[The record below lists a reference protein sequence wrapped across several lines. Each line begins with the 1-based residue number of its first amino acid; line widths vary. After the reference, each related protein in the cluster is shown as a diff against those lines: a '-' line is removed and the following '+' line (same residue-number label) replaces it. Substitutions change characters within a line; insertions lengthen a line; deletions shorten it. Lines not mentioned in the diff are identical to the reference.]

1 MEIGTTKAFIDYIRQ
16 IINQEINKQNF
27 IKTYSGTVISVSI
40 DGKRAT
46 VRLTGSDEDIPNL
59 LNKTGETLSVDDN
72 VFLFAMNNNFSN
84 LVIGMRFGE
93 AT

>member
-1 MEIGTTKAFIDYIRQ
+1 MEIGTTKTFIDYIRQ
-16 IINQEINKQNF
+16 IVNQEINKQNF
-27 IKTYSGTVISVSI
+27 INTYSGTVISVST

-46 VRLTGSDEDIPNL
+46 VRLAGSDEDIPNL
-59 LNKTGETLSVDDN
+59 LNKTGETLSANDN

-93 AT
+93 ST